1 MNKIITFMKKI
12 IIALAI
18 VISGLQ
24 AWAGGPAASVP
35 VTGTLPVVYVNTKD
49 NAPVVNKDD
58 EIEATIYIDPC
69 GADDVEPFGS
79 AENPVAFTLSG
90 RGNSSWTDFDKKPYK
105 IKFGKK
111 QTPLGF
117 PAHKTFAL
125 LAHAPAPSYMSCE
138 ASAEIAR
145 LFDIG
150 WVPRTHP
157 VELVLNGVN
166 LGTYAFSETVKIA
179 KGRLDIAEQ
188 PDNNTDPA
196 TIADG
201 WLIEIDNYDDTPQIK
216 VFQNETCTPSDEYW
230 PRSFTIKTPEELS
243 PLQEEWITDQ
253 LRDIT
258 MEVHSDP
265 ADDTWMRHFDI
276 PRLAR
281 YYLVQELSC
290 NYDAF
295 VGSTYFYYTADAGK
309 WMAGPLWDSEWTFGE
324 WEMPVRF
331 GHFWEE
337 RNYYIPVDSHPEN
350 KRPVWIDRM
359 FEHPTFRNAVLKE
372 WRKFYPDKMD
382 GLMGFVADFYN
393 KVKESYRTNALIWPQ
408 YSMFSVDSRYEVLM
422 TKLPIFAKWLD
433 GYLHVSLTGIGA
445 PEADTVEI
453 SYPVD
458 VYNASG
464 MKVRRVLS
472 ADELHSLPAG
482 LYIAAGKKFLIGA
495 K

>member
-1 MNKIITFMKKI
+1 MNKIITFMKTI

-58 EIEATIYIDPC
+58 EIEATLYIDPC

-79 AENPVAFTLSG
+79 AESPVAFTLSG

-111 QTPLGF
+111 QTPFGF

-125 LAHAPAPSYMSCE
+125 LAHAPIGTYMRCE
-138 ASAEIAR
+138 ASSEIGR
-145 LFDIG
+145 LLDIG
-150 WVPRTHP
+150 WVPRTYP

-188 PDNNTDPA
+188 PDRNTDPA
-196 TIADG
+196 TIGDG

-216 VFQNETCTPSDEYW
+216 IFQNETCTPSEEYW
-230 PRSFTIKTPEELS
+230 PRNFTIKTPEELS
-243 PLQEEWITDQ
+243 PLQEAWITDR
-253 LRDIT
+253 LRVIT
-258 MEVHSDP
+258 MLLHSEP
-265 ADDTWMRHFDI
+265 ADDRWMRYFDI

-309 WMAGPLWDSEWTFGE
+309 WMAGPLWDSEWTFE
-324 WEMPVRF
+324 PEVRAYN
-331 GHFWEE
+331 FWKE
-337 RNYYIPVDSHPEN
+337 RNIYNPGEDHPEN
-350 KRPVWIDRM
+350 LRPVWIDRM
-359 FEHPTFRNAVLKE
+359 YQSSAFRSAILKE
-372 WRKFYPDKMD
+372 WEAFYPAKVEELKD
-382 GLMGFVADFYN
+382 FVTGFYN
-393 KVKESYRTNALIWPQ
+393 KVKVSYDTNLQIWPQ
-408 YSMFSVDSRYEVLM
+408 YSGAEISAWYGWLM
-422 TKLPIFAKWLD
+422 ARLD
-433 GYLHVSLTGIGA
+433 GYVQWLDSSLRSSLSGIDGTV
-445 PEADTVEI
+445 ADAAEI
-453 SYPVD
+453 DYPVD